1 MIKEKNKS
9 QNKDLKPQ
17 IKVTEEFKGTRTL
30 EDIIKYIGPQKEKNK
45 RELTLEL
52 LYDLDNPYGF
62 RDFDWEE
69 FKMNPSLDKRTL
81 KEQYAILKKEK
92 LGLQRKKE
100 FFFSKSD

>member
-1 MIKEKNKS
+1 MRIERLKNKLKEVLGKEKNK
-9 QNKDLKPQ
+9 K
-17 IKVTEEFKGTRTL
+17 
-30 EDIIKYIGPQKEKNK
+30 
-45 RELTLEL
+45 ELTLEL

-92 LGLQRKKE
+92 LRLQRKKE
-100 FFFSKSD
+100 LFFSKND